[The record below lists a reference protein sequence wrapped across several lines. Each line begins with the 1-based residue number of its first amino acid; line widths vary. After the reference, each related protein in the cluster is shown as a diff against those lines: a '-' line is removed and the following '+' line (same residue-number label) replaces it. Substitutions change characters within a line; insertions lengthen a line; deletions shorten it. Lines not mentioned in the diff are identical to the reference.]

1 MRHRVRGRHLSRTS
15 SHRVAL
21 RRNLAAS
28 LLTHGRIIT
37 TMPKAK
43 EVRPFVER
51 LITLARKAVSKKDTD
66 KAAYVHYYRMILSK
80 LQNKEM
86 VKKLVGEGKWR
97 EDGGIAQR
105 YMNRNGGYTRIM
117 RLSGSRLGIL
127 TGGKV
132 GKIPELEYKMEG
144 VDRKLRLVGNRLGD
158 NANRVI
164 FELVEGVGE
173 EVKEKA
179 AEPKVEVPKVEPK
192 KPGRKK
198 AAKTKE
204 AKAETPKPKAEA
216 GETKAEVT
224 GPKAET
230 VETKEA
236 EAKVKPE
243 EPKTAEPKA
252 EATETKER
260 AAAKKPPAA
269 AKTAEKTA
277 EVKQPKAQKEQKEP
291 KEQKAQEEEKE

>member
-1 MRHRVRGRHLSRTS
+1 M
-15 SHRVAL
+15 

-51 LITLARKAVSKKDTD
+51 LITLARKAVSKRDTD

-158 NANRVI
+158 NAKRVI

-173 EVKEKA
+173 EVKEEA
-179 AEPKVEVPKVEPK
+179 VEPKVEVPKVEPK
-192 KPGRKK
+192 RPGRKK
-198 AAKTKE
+198 TAAAKTKE
-204 AKAETPKPKAEA
+204 AKAETPKVKA
-216 GETKAEVT
+216 GETKAGVA

-230 VETKEA
+230 VETKEK

-252 EATETKER
+252 EATETKEKT
-260 AAAKKPPAA
+260 AAKKPPAA
-269 AKTAEKTA
+269 DKTAEKAA

-291 KEQKAQEEEKE
+291 KEQKAQEEQKEEKE